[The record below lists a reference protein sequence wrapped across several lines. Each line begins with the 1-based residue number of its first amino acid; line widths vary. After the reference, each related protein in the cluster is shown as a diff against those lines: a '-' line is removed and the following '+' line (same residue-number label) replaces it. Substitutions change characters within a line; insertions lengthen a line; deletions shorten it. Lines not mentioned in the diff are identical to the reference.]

1 MTCSEFLKEL
11 TDYLDGVID
20 APTRAELEEHLHWC
34 HNCYVVLSTTQRT
47 IQIYRESHLYEDVAS
62 VGSYVILSEWERKE
76 DFDAFLHS
84 DAFKSAVAWGRAEIL
99 RSRPKHKVYTND

>member
-1 MTCSEFLKEL
+1 VNCSEFLKEL

-47 IQIYRESHLYEDVAS
+47 IQIYRDSHLYELPEPLRD
-62 VGSYVILSEWERKE
+62 R
-76 DFDAFLHS
+76 
-84 DAFKSAVAWGRAEIL
+84 L
-99 RSRPKHKVYTND
+99 RSAIMSKCKSREGKGGKEKS